1 MAVNKKDIIEGKIL
15 YAEYILWRYE
25 GSSLQYSFLLLSM
38 IMKMTG

>member
-25 GSSLQYSFLLLSM
+25 GSSLQYSFLF
-38 IMKMTG
+38 